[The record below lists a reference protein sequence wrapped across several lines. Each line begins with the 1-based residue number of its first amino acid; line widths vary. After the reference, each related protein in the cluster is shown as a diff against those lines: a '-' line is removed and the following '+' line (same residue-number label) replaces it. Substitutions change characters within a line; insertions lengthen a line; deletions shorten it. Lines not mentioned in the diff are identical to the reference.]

1 MGNASELL
9 LLDSDIPNNL
19 AAALPVNI
27 PFLDLAPG
35 YRAQKSDID
44 AAVLRVA
51 QSGRY
56 LLGPELAA
64 FEGDFARYCGVSH
77 CAGVANGLDALHLA
91 LRALGIGPGDEV
103 IVPSFTFIATWLAV
117 SQCGATP
124 VPVEPDLATY
134 NLDPAR
140 IEAAVTPRTRAVIP
154 VHLYGQPA
162 DMDAIN
168 AVAARHGLAVLEDA
182 AQAHGASYKGRKAGG
197 LGHMAAW
204 SFYPG
209 KNLGAMGDGGAVT
222 TNDSGN
228 DGTVR
233 MLRNYGSRQKYH
245 NEAKG
250 LNSRLDEMQAALLAV
265 KLRGLD
271 GATDQ
276 RRAIA
281 ARYIEG
287 LDGLPLVLPHVP
299 AWANP
304 AWHLFVVRHAQRE
317 RLQARLEERGI
328 GTLIHYPVPTHLQPA
343 YAELGWSEGS
353 LPIAEKAHREVLSLP
368 IWPGM
373 SDVQVEQVIA
383 AVREAC

>member
-1 MGNASELL
+1 
-9 LLDSDIPNNL
+9 
-19 AAALPVNI
+19 
-27 PFLDLAPG
+27 
-35 YRAQKSDID
+35 
-44 AAVLRVA
+44 
-51 QSGRY
+51 
-56 LLGPELAA
+56 
-64 FEGDFARYCGVSH
+64 
-77 CAGVANGLDALHLA
+77 
-91 LRALGIGPGDEV
+91 
-103 IVPSFTFIATWLAV
+103 
-117 SQCGATP
+117 
-124 VPVEPDLATY
+124 
-134 NLDPAR
+134 
-140 IEAAVTPRTRAVIP
+140 
-154 VHLYGQPA
+154 
-162 DMDAIN
+162 
-168 AVAARHGLAVLEDA
+168 
-182 AQAHGASYKGRKAGG
+182 
-197 LGHMAAW
+197 
-204 SFYPG
+204 
-209 KNLGAMGDGGAVT
+209 
-222 TNDSGN
+222 
-228 DGTVR
+228 
-233 MLRNYGSRQKYH
+233 
-245 NEAKG
+245 
-250 LNSRLDEMQAALLAV
+250 MQAALLAV

-373 SDVQVEQVIA
+373 SDVQAEQVIA